1 MAKIQKIVE
10 RAYCGVRFALML
22 DKRHS
27 GNTYPVAVRIT
38 HNYRQRYFMHGDRTT
53 EEEFSKVAA
62 VGKGTKY
69 EKRREWERFFDF
81 IYEDVK
87 KRIDGGDFIL
97 PSYRVG
103 AGTETGVTINTLFK
117 ERIESLYENGKIN
130 TGDMYSTVLKRIA
143 SKFGDVPVE
152 SVDSEFVKS
161 FMKSISGLS
170 KTTQSIYLR
179 NLRAVCNYAIY
190 KGVMK
195 KSSYPFSSNRYDNNR
210 MRIPAGATRSERY
223 LNIEQMRMLYGYDG
237 EYSKEVFLFLFSY
250 LANGINLADMAML
263 RYDMHWRRSEGRE
276 FGFVRR
282 KTKDTSSRE
291 TVIHIPVTQ
300 WLNNVME
307 KLCCR
312 PERGTLLF
320 PWLLDGCDTPRR
332 EAVRL
337 DDWSKRIRKG
347 LAHACSELGI
357 EEHVTMTWARHSYK
371 TNLIRQRVP
380 DHYCEQMMGHVDASV
395 GGHYVGMFTEE
406 DRMRYNSMLL

>member
-1 MAKIQKIVE
+1 M
-10 RAYCGVRFALML
+10 
-22 DKRHS
+22 
-27 GNTYPVAVRIT
+27 
-38 HNYRQRYFMHGDRTT
+38 
-53 EEEFSKVAA
+53 AA

-97 PSYRVG
+97 PSYKVG

-143 SKFGDVPVE
+143 SKFGEVPVE

-307 KLCCR
+307 KLSCR